1 MDWWA
6 LGILIYEMLIG
17 VTPFFNKERKL
28 LLVKIKNS
36 KVVFPDKRRYKIEYS
51 EDFVDLV
58 LRLLNKEKDKRLGTH
73 GDVKEVLEHPF
84 FASLDLD
91 AVLGKRMEP
100 PLKMNLEEK
109 NGSVDTRYFNSKSS
123 PQDLAETVL
132 PQAKL
137 DTLKKNEGKF
147 SNFDS

>member
-51 EDFVDLV
+51 EEFVDLV
-58 LRLLNKEKDKRLGTH
+58 LRLLHKEKDKRLGTQ

-84 FASLDLD
+84 FASLNLD
-91 AVLGKRMEP
+91 AVLNKTMEP
-100 PLKMNLEEK
+100 PLKINLDEK
-109 NGSVDTRYFNSKSS
+109 NGAVDTRYFNSKSS
-123 PQDLAETVL
+123 VQDLAETVL